1 LTPLRAGALAPDFTL
16 PSMPG
21 ELVTLASY
29 RGQPLILVFYP
40 ADFSPDCG
48 DQLALYNEV
57 LPEFERLG
65 ARLLAVSVDNVYS
78 HAAFHKSR
86 NLHFVLGSDFNPKGA
101 VIRRYGV
108 YNEETG
114 MSERALFVLDRAG
127 VIHWCHVSPHTSV
140 VPGAEGIL
148 DALESLVAPAPG
160 DR

>member
-1 LTPLRAGALAPDFTL
+1 MVLAAGTMAPDFTL

-21 ELVTLASY
+21 ETVTLASY

-48 DQLALYNEV
+48 DQLTLYNEV

-86 NLHFVLGSDFNPKGA
+86 NLHFALGSDFNPKGA

-108 YNEETG
+108 YDEENG
-114 MSERALFVLDRAG
+114 MSDRALFVLDGAG
-127 VIHWCHVSPHTSV
+127 IIQWCHVSPHTSV

-148 DALESLVAPAPG
+148 DALESLAARTPG

>member
-1 LTPLRAGALAPDFTL
+1 LTALRAGALAPDFTL

-21 ELVTLASY
+21 ETVTLASY

-48 DQLALYNEV
+48 DQLTLYNEV

-78 HAAFHKSR
+78 HAAFRKSR
-86 NLHFVLGSDFNPKGA
+86 NLHFALGSDFNPKGA
-101 VIRRYGV
+101 VTRRYGV

-114 MSERALFVLDRAG
+114 MSERALFVLDGAG

-148 DALESLVAPAPG
+148 DALESLVARAPG